1 MKKKLITITIALFS
15 LIGWSFPI
23 NTDNSFEE
31 LKKLEGK
38 WVGTLERT
46 DGTTDSLILEYT
58 ITSAGSAILEESN
71 TGGIEMLSIFNAHN
85 KELLIT
91 HYCGLQNKPVL
102 PLKSFSK
109 GVFKFK
115 TDTKRSGLDKS
126 KEAFVDSWS
135 IELMNEDKEMRY
147 EYTVVG
153 PKGVVFKATALMKRI
168 G

>member
-1 MKKKLITITIALFS
+1 MKKITIAFIVSLFS
-15 LIGWSFPI
+15 FHASALTV
-23 NTDNSFEE
+23 NTDSSFNE

-46 DGTTDSLILEYT
+46 DGTSDPLILEYT

-85 KELLIT
+85 DELLIT

-102 PLKSFSK
+102 PLKSYK
-109 GVFKFK
+109 NGVFQFE
-115 TDTKRSGLDKS
+115 TDAKRSGLENS
-126 KEAFVDSWS
+126 KEAYVGSWL
-135 IELMNEDKEMRY
+135 IKLMPDNKEMEY
-147 EYTVVG
+147 EYTVVS
-153 PKGVVFKATALMKRI
+153 PKGIVFKASALLKRI